1 MEGLEIPT
9 LVGEEGVLRA
19 GLVGGVDNARV
30 LGKDGVNETETELD
44 EEGTRAGEGKD
55 IFMEDDIPGDK
66 YAASVR
72 VVAFI
77 ALMTCVVS

>member
-19 GLVGGVDNARV
+19 GLVGGVDSARV

-44 EEGTRAGEGKD
+44 EEGTRAGVVLEKGKTSSW
-55 IFMEDDIPGDK
+55 K
-66 YAASVR
+66 
-72 VVAFI
+72 
-77 ALMTCVVS
+77 MTSREINMRPVSGW